1 MATNT
6 MPCRVGSLP
15 QFAIKHVATGTENTA
30 DVLARAQPVHP
41 VHPDK
46 AEPAAQDPALAL
58 KYGIPIARVR
68 AP

>member
-1 MATNT
+1 MAINT
-6 MPCRVGSLP
+6 MPCRLGSPP
-15 QFAIKHVATGTENTA
+15 QFAIKHVAAGTENTA
-30 DVLARAQPVHP
+30 DALARAQPVHP

-46 AEPAAQDPALAL
+46 AEHVAQDSTLPP